1 MEAPSSRALPTRDKV
16 PMTEHMN
23 FLSDAAHLLRAT
35 APETSAWLMSRSHE
49 LSLSEGLQQT
59 DVQRQRACAA
69 CGLIMIPGM
78 GSSVKMEADR
88 TSPKRHGSGK
98 KAGRRR
104 NTKVTGLKKVLQC
117 GHCMEK
123 TVIKLEP
130 PPSANRS
137 RKLLRQQKTRAATE
151 TQAHEATGA
160 VKTAGSGSASMA
172 SSKASTPT
180 PTATTSSANASSKK
194 RAKSRKAGLQAL
206 LDQNKNA
213 KGSRSLSLA
222 DFSMKR

>member
-1 MEAPSSRALPTRDKV
+1 
-16 PMTEHMN
+16 MTEHMT

-78 GSSVKMEADR
+78 GSSVKMETDR
-88 TSPKRHGSGK
+88 TNPKRHGSGN
-98 KAGRRR
+98 KADRKR
-104 NTKVTGLKKVLQC
+104 NTKVTGLRKVLQC

-137 RKLLRQQKTRAATE
+137 RKQLRQQKTWAATE

-160 VKTAGSGSASMA
+160 VKAGAVKTGAVKNGGSASTA

-180 PTATTSSANASSKK
+180 PTSSSANASSKK

>member
-1 MEAPSSRALPTRDKV
+1 
-16 PMTEHMN
+16 MN
-23 FLSDAAHLLRAT
+23 FLSDAAHLLRVT

-98 KAGRRR
+98 KAGRKR
-104 NTKVTGLKKVLQC
+104 NTKVTLKKVLQC

-137 RKLLRQQKTRAATE
+137 RKLLRQQETRAATE

-160 VKTAGSGSASMA
+160 VKTAGSASMA

-222 DFSMKR
+222 DFSMRR

>member
-1 MEAPSSRALPTRDKV
+1 
-16 PMTEHMN
+16 MTEHVN

-59 DVQRQRACAA
+59 DAQRQRACAA

-88 TSPKRHGSGK
+88 TNPKRHGSGQK
-98 KAGRRR
+98 GHRKR

-137 RKLLRQQKTRAATE
+137 RKQLKQKTRAATE
-151 TQAHEATGA
+151 TQAREATGA
-160 VKTAGSGSASMA
+160 AKTAGSASTA

-180 PTATTSSANASSKK
+180 PTTSSANASSKK

>member
-1 MEAPSSRALPTRDKV
+1 
-16 PMTEHMN
+16 MTEHMN

-78 GSSVKMEADR
+78 GSSVKMETDR
-88 TSPKRHGSGK
+88 TNPKRHRPAK
-98 KAGRRR
+98 KAADRKR
-104 NTKVTGLKKVLQC
+104 NTKVTGLRKVLQC

-137 RKLLRQQKTRAATE
+137 RKQLRQQKTWAATE

-160 VKTAGSGSASMA
+160 VKTGGSASTT

-180 PTATTSSANASSKK
+180 PTTSSANASSKK